1 MAEMTAIEIP
11 QMTTQTAV
19 IPIKGLSPLIMHKWS
34 EKAKKQ
40 MLDNMQGKK
49 KSKELKDPEA
59 EYRAAIYQLDKTR
72 YGFPV
77 VAFKAAT
84 VRGGKL
90 MGQVMTELR
99 QLMSFKG
106 EYSTICDQ
114 ELAEIK
120 GEPHMRED
128 TVRLSRAGS
137 DLRYRPQFDEWE
149 ATLVIDFFPNLL
161 SLDSLIALINFGG
174 KTVGVGEWRPEKN
187 GLYGTYEVVPG
198 DIKIIKEQ

>member
-49 KSKELKDPEA
+49 KGKELKDPEA
-59 EYRAAIYQLDKTR
+59 EYRAAIYQLDETR

-120 GEPHMRED
+120 GEPHMRE
-128 TVRLSRAGS
+128 TRCAYHAPGLIYVTARSSMSGRQPWLSTFSR
-137 DLRYRPQFDEWE
+137 
-149 ATLVIDFFPNLL
+149 TCFP
-161 SLDSLIALINFGG
+161 
-174 KTVGVGEWRPEKN
+174 
-187 GLYGTYEVVPG
+187 
-198 DIKIIKEQ
+198 